1 MPEVSGEQDPRR
13 EDVEALLETRRE
25 LGPSYDAALVDS
37 FAERLERAVAE
48 RVDQQLAARAARDR
62 QVAAAGPRQLALAII
77 SLVACVPI
85 SIPLGLQGQ
94 YVALLVTLAAIVSIN
109 VAHALQSRPRD

>member
-1 MPEVSGEQDPRR
+1 MVGEHDPRR

-25 LGPSYDAALVDS
+25 LGPAYDDALIDS

-48 RVDQQLAARAARDR
+48 RVDHQVQRRAVPSRPDAS
-62 QVAAAGPRQLALAII
+62 AGARQLALAII
-77 SLVACVPI
+77 SLVACIPI
-85 SIPLGLQGQ
+85 SIALGLNDAL
-94 YVALLVTLAAIVSIN
+94 VPLLVALAAIVAIN

>member
-1 MPEVSGEQDPRR
+1 MGEHDPRR

-25 LGPSYDAALVDS
+25 LGPSYDEALVDS

-48 RVDQQLAARAARDR
+48 RVDAQVQRRAPRPPD
-62 QVAAAGPRQLALAII
+62 VGAGARQLALAII
-77 SLVACVPI
+77 SLVACIPI
-85 SIPLGLQGQ
+85 SITLGVNDAL
-94 YVALLVTLAAIVSIN
+94 VPLLVTLAAIVAIN